1 MEVGCLERQGNNLH
15 GYVPLLRFLRTV
27 QTLKEGGVVAG
38 DGYPGLES
46 APRMRRSRCVALSSN
61 CSVFAE
67 VL

>member
-1 MEVGCLERQGNNLH
+1 M
-15 GYVPLLRFLRTV
+15 
-27 QTLKEGGVVAG
+27 VAG

-46 APRMRRSRCVALSSN
+46 APRMRRSQCVALSSN